1 MGIVHGS
8 AFSEDPDGALMWAT
22 RVDFDLQDH
31 LLVPRRGPVEDLGE
45 HDERVIERI
54 RDRVIALEHDLGQ
67 PGQLR
72 WSAEHEDVD
81 FESLEPLDLP
91 LPWGHVQIEEH
102 DRDQW
107 SRANAGEVLPVVMT
121 PLTWSLMGDAL
132 DNGFHAPW
140 EHLTEGRRFVA
151 LYDGYVYFN
160 VGLMLE
166 LITDRLGLLTSHFL
180 LAMGGPEARQPVT
193 ERVNYR
199 RMLANLPFLLGRVR
213 KQRGLRHRWEAER
226 ERALAER
233 DALRALDLDE
243 RSNRELLLAV
253 VSSGQFSGEFVE
265 YLMEC
270 QTATFGQIQMLL
282 WLSES
287 WVGNRELAL
296 RLLQGIPGVLT
307 AESNLELWQLADRAA
322 QDATTAAVVAAT
334 APEQLLETLAADP
347 VTAWLATGL
356 NQFLEQHG
364 HRAATELELSEP
376 RWVEQPELLLATFQ
390 SYVANPQQSS
400 ADQLH
405 ERQVTA
411 RKEAERDAKQ
421 ALTSRWIERLLP
433 LRWWFFRAQM
443 HEAQAMQPL
452 RENPKYVFLQLNLEQ
467 RRIYLELGRRW
478 HAHGALEDPQDIFWL
493 LSDETLTLRRRIND
507 EPLVGRMRS
516 RIRRRRQQYEQWAAH
531 PAAPIRD
538 PHGEPIEQ
546 PAATQPRA
554 DRPGTMY
561 GIAASTGT
569 ATGTARVATTPAEGR
584 QLAAGEILVARF
596 TDPGW
601 TPIFP
606 LAAAVVTEIGGM
618 LSHGAVVARE
628 YGIPAVVNVQHAT
641 EAIHSGDRIEV
652 DGAAGRVTI
661 LERA

>member
-31 LLVPRRGPVEDLGE
+31 LLVPRRGPVEDLGD

-213 KQRGLRHRWEAER
+213 K
-226 ERALAER
+226 
-233 DALRALDLDE
+233 
-243 RSNRELLLAV
+243 
-253 VSSGQFSGEFVE
+253 
-265 YLMEC
+265 
-270 QTATFGQIQMLL
+270 AT
-282 WLSES
+282 
-287 WVGNRELAL
+287 
-296 RLLQGIPGVLT
+296 
-307 AESNLELWQLADRAA
+307 
-322 QDATTAAVVAAT
+322 
-334 APEQLLETLAADP
+334 
-347 VTAWLATGL
+347 
-356 NQFLEQHG
+356 
-364 HRAATELELSEP
+364 
-376 RWVEQPELLLATFQ
+376 
-390 SYVANPQQSS
+390 S
-400 ADQLH
+400 A
-405 ERQVTA
+405 
-411 RKEAERDAKQ
+411 
-421 ALTSRWIERLLP
+421 SP
-433 LRWWFFRAQM
+433 
-443 HEAQAMQPL
+443 P
-452 RENPKYVFLQLNLEQ
+452 
-467 RRIYLELGRRW
+467 LGRR
-478 HAHGALEDPQDIFWL
+478 AGAGA
-493 LSDETLTLRRRIND
+493 RRARC
-507 EPLVGRMRS
+507 
-516 RIRRRRQQYEQWAAH
+516 AAC
-531 PAAPIRD
+531 A
-538 PHGEPIEQ
+538 
-546 PAATQPRA
+546 
-554 DRPGTMY
+554 RP
-561 GIAASTGT
+561 
-569 ATGTARVATTPAEGR
+569 
-584 QLAAGEILVARF
+584 
-596 TDPGW
+596 
-601 TPIFP
+601 
-606 LAAAVVTEIGGM
+606 
-618 LSHGAVVARE
+618 
-628 YGIPAVVNVQHAT
+628 
-641 EAIHSGDRIEV
+641 
-652 DGAAGRVTI
+652 
-661 LERA
+661 